1 MASSVHTSKVK
12 KPEHHATKVAMKQ
25 EQRKPLKVLPQP
37 PQSSTRT
44 ISIAGGFNSV
54 LHDFSLQSLRGWFKI
69 YCKIPFFVIL
79 LFCKKIFWVE
89 TTLWV
94 SWLIYPST
102 PSHFASLGADVIEL
116 GVPFSDPM
124 ADGSA
129 IEAASVVAIKNGN
142 WLCTVIFFQVNGCE
156 LIACFLCDTCH
167 IDLGFQLKS
176 SKPTKR

>member
-12 KPEHHATKVAMKQ
+12 KPEHDATKVAKQ
-25 EQRKPLKVLPQP
+25 QTTQP
-37 PQSSTRT
+37 PSSART

-54 LHDFSLQSLRGWFKI
+54 LHDYSLQSLRGWFKI
-69 YCKIPFFVIL
+69 YCKNVRYLFLLSPFFLEKRIGL
-79 LFCKKIFWVE
+79 KPPYESHGW
-89 TTLWV
+89 
-94 SWLIYPST
+94 ST
-102 PSHFASLGADVIEL
+102 PQRLLHLTSLGADVIEL